1 MSWMNDFRVGKDPYL
16 DDDIEFTDED
26 LLPIASLRRF
36 IIFDVMKC
44 YGSDWN
50 NYIYTIPL
58 VLPLSERW
66 SERERMDLM
75 FQKCREWWGR
85 YKEIPETGLGIIEVS
100 VDKGISV
107 MERKRAVYEAINH
120 DRDNFTKVYI
130 EEMERAQ
137 EMDCP
142 IAIHLSFMEEDDVF
156 YLFKEDI
163 EKKVIWVG
171 NYLHDLTKLKL

>member
-16 DDDIEFTDED
+16 DDDIEITDND

-36 IIFDVMKC
+36 ILFDVMKC

-50 NYIYTIPL
+50 NYIYTMSL
-58 VLPLSERW
+58 VMPLSERMT
-66 SERERMDLM
+66 ETERMDLM
-75 FQKCREWWGR
+75 FWKCHEHWGR
-85 YKEIPETGLGIIEVS
+85 YKEIPETGIGIVEVPI
-100 VDKGISV
+100 DEGISV
-107 MERKRAVYEAINH
+107 MERKRAVYEVINS
-120 DRDNFTKVYI
+120 DRDRFTKYYI
-130 EEMERAQ
+130 DEMERA
-137 EMDCP
+137 EETDLP
-142 IAIHLSFMEEDDVF
+142 IVMYFSFMEEEDVF